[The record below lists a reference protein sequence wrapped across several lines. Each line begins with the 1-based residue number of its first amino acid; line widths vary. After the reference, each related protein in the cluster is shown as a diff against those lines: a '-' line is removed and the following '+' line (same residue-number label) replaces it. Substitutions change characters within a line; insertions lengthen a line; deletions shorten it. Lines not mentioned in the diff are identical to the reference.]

1 MAAAPATVYDLRSR
15 AAKNAILAGAAWI
28 SLLTP
33 ATDTIYLP
41 ALPSVLDSL
50 GGGDDA
56 VTASVSVYMAC
67 VGIFSLVWGPLSDR
81 FGRRAPLLGSLALFL
96 AFTAACPASPSIGA
110 LIVLRAFEGV
120 FVGST
125 ISVTQGVIADTF
137 APAERGTA
145 LGLFFLPLLVG
156 PIVAPIVGGALA
168 AAFSWRA
175 TFWLLVALGG
185 VLFVV
190 ALLLPETHPH
200 YAQLLRRSARSSGA
214 AAASADAADAAHA
227 VAAALPGGGATAA
240 ASAAFDTEDAPRGE
254 MLAPW
259 VPVAMMFEPALLPFV
274 LLSSVNFGA
283 MFMSLTLL
291 PSLLAEPPYSLGV
304 ASVGLCYIP
313 IGVAMMAGSV
323 LGGIASD
330 QAAARSP
337 GVASARI
344 VPSILGSLA
353 LPAGAIVFGPILGAG
368 GPLFAALLV
377 GHVLIGLVRMRRT
390 CARAQQPLPNP
401 PRPSLP
407 FSRRANHSSWE
418 AL

>member
-1 MAAAPATVYDLRSR
+1 MAAAPASLAATVYDLRSR

-41 ALPSVLDSL
+41 ALPSVHDSL

-200 YAQLLRRSARSSGA
+200 YAQLLRRSARSRAAEARARSSG
-214 AAASADAADAAHA
+214 
-227 VAAALPGGGATAA
+227 A
-240 ASAAFDTEDAPRGE
+240 ASAA
-254 MLAPW
+254 
-259 VPVAMMFEPALLPFV
+259 
-274 LLSSVNFGA
+274 S
-283 MFMSLTLL
+283 
-291 PSLLAEPPYSLGV
+291 
-304 ASVGLCYIP
+304 
-313 IGVAMMAGSV
+313 
-323 LGGIASD
+323 
-330 QAAARSP
+330 AARP
-337 GVASARI
+337 
-344 VPSILGSLA
+344 P
-353 LPAGAIVFGPILGAG
+353 P
-368 GPLFAALLV
+368 
-377 GHVLIGLVRMRRT
+377 
-390 CARAQQPLPNP
+390 P
-401 PRPSLP
+401 PRPLTP
-407 FSRRANHSSWE
+407 RTRRAARCSRHGCP
-418 AL
+418 LR